1 MRDFLGFMLL
11 IIRLIVYFKP
21 LNVFLPVSGVLLMVG
36 VTKAAIDF
44 YWFNHFGVGAAI
56 AILAALQI
64 AFMGLLADLITRRP
78 GWTAKFDL
86 SNGHAGLVNNPNSK

>member
-21 LNVFLPVSGVLLMVG
+21 LNVFLPASGMLLAVG

-44 YWFNHFGVGAAI
+44 FHQNYFGVGAAI
-56 AILAALQI
+56 VILAALQI
-64 AFMGLLADLITRRP
+64 AFLGLLADLIMRRTQLWVLTR
-78 GWTAKFDL
+78 
-86 SNGHAGLVNNPNSK
+86 